1 MKLVYLSLARIPS
14 EKAQSNQI
22 MKFCSALVSK
32 GLEVTFIVPKRW
44 HQSKEMRAQHSPN
57 IFSYY
62 GVNPFNFRQLPC
74 IDLLEVTP
82 YIVQRLLAFPLYCA
96 SFLFALFF
104 FLLLRD
110 TADIYYVRD
119 YPTASLLRLIAL
131 FKKIRVVFELHSLH
145 PHSIFFLLA
154 LSKRFS
160 YVVLT
165 HATRERLSKLA
176 GIRPERILVAHDAV
190 DERVLSFSESSVTT
204 KERLGL
210 PDKKIIGY
218 IGRFHTL
225 GMEKGLETL
234 IQAMQIVLRKFP
246 ETMLCLVGG
255 PNEMIPGYTTLAAK
269 LGMNEKLLVF
279 DYVVPAEVKQFINSF
294 DVCVIPFPWTEHFAY
309 YASPLKLF
317 EYMAAGKPI
326 VATGLPSI
334 REILQ
339 DGTSA
344 VLVRPSDSESLANG
358 ILRVLTDEALA
369 KKIGENAKKEVMQ
382 KYTWEKRARAVLGFI
397 EGDA

>member
-1 MKLVYLSLARIPS
+1 
-14 EKAQSNQI
+14 
-22 MKFCSALVSK
+22 
-32 GLEVTFIVPKRW
+32 
-44 HQSKEMRAQHSPN
+44 
-57 IFSYY
+57 
-62 GVNPFNFRQLPC
+62 
-74 IDLLEVTP
+74 
-82 YIVQRLLAFPLYCA
+82 
-96 SFLFALFF
+96 
-104 FLLLRD
+104 
-110 TADIYYVRD
+110 
-119 YPTASLLRLIAL
+119 
-131 FKKIRVVFELHSLH
+131 
-145 PHSIFFLLA
+145 
-154 LSKRFS
+154 
-160 YVVLT
+160 
-165 HATRERLSKLA
+165 
-176 GIRPERILVAHDAV
+176 
-190 DERVLSFSESSVTT
+190 
-204 KERLGL
+204 
-210 PDKKIIGY
+210 
-218 IGRFHTL
+218 
-225 GMEKGLETL
+225 MEKGLETL

-255 PNEMIPGYTTLAAK
+255 PKEMIPGYTTLAAK

-326 VATGLPSI
+326 LATGLPSI